1 MRIPSTDIRRLV
13 PLLIAAACLLGVRS
27 LPAQVAKPIG
37 ALEGVGV
44 EEHLNAVL
52 PLDAQFTNDTGRDI
66 RLQQLFDG
74 ERPVILSLNYSN
86 CPMLCSLQLNGLI
99 EVLQEVQLDVGDD
112 FQFVSVSIDP
122 LESTI
127 RARETKQRYM
137 KQYGRPGTGHGWHFL
152 TGRKDAIDRV
162 AESVG
167 FGYEYVPERKEYAH
181 AAVFMICTPD
191 GRLSRYI
198 YGVRFDPQTVRLS
211 LVEAADGKIGTTL
224 DQVLL
229 YCFHYDSTAGSYAA
243 TAVSIMKV
251 GGGATVFALLVGLA
265 PWWIRRRRSTSEDP
279 SSPQYSPA

>member
-1 MRIPSTDIRRLV
+1 MRTPSTDIRRLV
-13 PLLIAAACLLGVRS
+13 PLLIAAACVLGGRS
-27 LPAQVAKPIG
+27 LSAQIAKPIG

-52 PLDAQFTNDTGRDI
+52 PLDETFTNDAGRTI
-66 RLQQLFDG
+66 RVRELFDG

-86 CPMLCSLQLNGLI
+86 CPMLCSLQLNGLM
-99 EVLQEVQLDVGDD
+99 EVLQKLRLDIGDD

-152 TGRKDAIDRV
+152 TGRKDAIDRL

-167 FGYEYVPERKEYAH
+167 FGFEYVPERKEYAH

-191 GRLSRYI
+191 GRISRYI
-198 YGVRFDPQTVRLS
+198 YGVQFDPQTVRLS
-211 LVEAADGKIGTTL
+211 LVEAADGKIGSTL

-229 YCFHYDSTAGSYAA
+229 FCFHYDSAAGSYAA
-243 TAVSIMKV
+243 TAVGIMKF
-251 GGGATVFALLVGLA
+251 GAGVTVLALLVGLV
-265 PWWIRRRRSTSEDP
+265 PLWMRRRRSTTADTSN
-279 SSPQYSPA
+279 PQYSPA